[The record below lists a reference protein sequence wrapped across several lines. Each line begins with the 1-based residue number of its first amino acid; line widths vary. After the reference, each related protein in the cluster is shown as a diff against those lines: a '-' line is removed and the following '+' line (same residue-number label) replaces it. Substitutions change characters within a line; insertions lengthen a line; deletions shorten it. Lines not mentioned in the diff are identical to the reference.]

1 MGTIAKGEITL
12 SPVNDAYTVLLTPS
26 SCSISADFDGSNPNL
41 TNAKGTITVKRGTK
55 IVPFKVRQVVYS
67 SAGISVSWSFQ
78 EVTTLPFAITK
89 LANTILDGYVKF
101 QITTQDGFNYTTEV
115 QFSFNVVRESTM
127 LDWIQD
133 WEGSKT
139 KVGGTYIM
147 TPKLFVGKK
156 EAVLDTSG
164 TQPTWKEGALTGVY
178 IGPDLL
184 ASGESSNGIYGYL
197 KSQEIFH
204 LNGDGGMIGGWS
216 IDSYGISSKEGRL
229 QILSNG
235 VIRAINAEGD
245 AIWSIGEN
253 GEASF
258 AMENVRF
265 YANGDAE
272 FKGKITS
279 QEGSIGGWT
288 IEEGRIYNIPIG
300 ISAARKYIAIANV
313 SKLEPDSEW
322 GDDHW
327 GWMRGYGG
335 AALYYSSSNNFG
347 FVAYGTGGDNL
358 VFSAGSTN
366 CIAGW
371 NFDTEA
377 IWSGDKNNTIKG
389 YATNGITIGSNGLR
403 GIKWYIDANGDV
415 SFMGGKITF
424 SAADNGG
431 EIVGWKLNES
441 RFSTDKITLVSD
453 DANTGLYMSAAAN
466 SQFNSRSAASLENF
480 IDSYG
485 GIYLKVKA
493 DSADLAAYDLNG
505 KRIFKI
511 KSNGV
516 SHIAGWSF
524 DNTTLYTGTAA
535 TTGYAK
541 TGEITLGPTG
551 LRGYKWRLE
560 NDGSGA
566 LAGGKINWDAEG
578 NITVDAKISANNITA
593 GTISTAS
600 IVCEGKWALLQDG
613 TGYLAN
619 RNITWDKNGS
629 VTLDNINARS
639 GTIAGFQIS
648 GTSLTNI
655 GFDNDACI
663 IFRNDRC
670 NVFGAMGGNTM
681 PISSGMRAVACFENE
696 DSTGIWYSRNIALLL
711 SAKNGTYNHAFL
723 GSGNGTLNGWIA
735 GYRFDRFT
743 LTTANTIYSD
753 YVNLNKNNR
762 WICKS
767 LVSNSGIAL
776 PRLHAVQD
784 ALGIGT
790 NTPFC
795 VDLYILA
802 DIGSSNYFVYGRTDR
817 KDSSNAQPW
826 ISGQYPVFVHWDG
839 GRWERQE
846 LAAGDCFHVWLVY
859 DPDET
864 QTLDNFSCKYTA
876 RVISKQA

>member
-253 GEASF
+253 GDASF

-335 AALYYSSSNNFG
+335 AALYYSSSNVFG

-377 IWSGDKNNTIKG
+377 IWSGDKNNTVKG

-441 RFSTDKITLVSD
+441 RLSTDKITLVSD

-516 SHIAGWSF
+516 SHIAGWNF
-524 DNTTLYTGTAA
+524 DNATLYTGTAA
-535 TTGYAK
+535 TSGYTN

-551 LRGYKWRLE
+551 LRGYKWRFE

-566 LAGGKINWDAEG
+566 LAGGKINWDTEG
-578 NITVDAKISANNITA
+578 NINVDAKISANNITS

-600 IVCEGKWALLQDG
+600 IECQNKWSLNQNG
-613 TGYLAN
+613 SGYLAGQ
-619 RNITWDKNGS
+619 NIKWNESGDLSING
-629 VTLDNINARS
+629 TITAIAGKIGYFNINNQGLYYGDIDSWKSTDYINLAALYPGSILLQQSYTYANSPIATVKVGLGGNADPTISNSYTYCPSAGYFYRKMNPDVGDFYLPAVKIIS
-639 GTIAGFQIS
+639 DNVVNRDVALYTKGAIVCHGGLLSVGHFNDANKVTVLDFSFGTTMLIANSEYRYVYLPKLSVMKQILNTTTSFIVPICLVAQYNNSKNIVVTFQDGES
-648 GTSLTNI
+648 TLHFRNYNGGQHGTNI
-655 GFDNDACI
+655 EM
-663 IFRNDRC
+663 
-670 NVFGAMGGNTM
+670 GAGD
-681 PISSGMRAVACFENE
+681 ILQFLL
-696 DSTGIWYSRNIALLL
+696 IWD
-711 SAKNGTYNHAFL
+711 G
-723 GSGNGTLNGWIA
+723 
-735 GYRFDRFT
+735 
-743 LTTANTIYSD
+743 ANYYAQI
-753 YVNLNKNNR
+753 
-762 WICKS
+762 
-767 LVSNSGIAL
+767 
-776 PRLHAVQD
+776 
-784 ALGIGT
+784 
-790 NTPFC
+790 
-795 VDLYILA
+795 
-802 DIGSSNYFVYGRTDR
+802 TDR
-817 KDSSNAQPW
+817 N
-826 ISGQYPVFVHWDG
+826 
-839 GRWERQE
+839 
-846 LAAGDCFHVWLVY
+846 
-859 DPDET
+859 T
-864 QTLDNFSCKYTA
+864 
-876 RVISKQA
+876 

>member
-55 IVPFKVRQVVYS
+55 AVPFKVRQVTYS
-67 SAGISVSWSFQ
+67 SVGISVSWISQ
-78 EVTTLPFAITK
+78 EVTVMPFAVTK
-89 LANTILDGYVKF
+89 LTNTILDGYVKF
-101 QITTQDGFNYTTEV
+101 QIVTQDGFNYTTEV

-164 TQPTWKEGALTGVY
+164 SQPTWKEGALTGVY

-197 KSQEIFH
+197 KSKEIFH

-216 IDSYGISSKEGRL
+216 IDSYGISSKGGRL

-235 VIRAINAEGD
+235 VIRAVNAEGD
-245 AIWSIGEN
+245 AIWSIEEN
-253 GEASF
+253 GEARF

-272 FKGKITS
+272 FNGRITS

-288 IEEGRIYNIPIG
+288 IEEGRIYNTPIG
-300 ISAARKYIAIANV
+300 ISAARKYIAVANV
-313 SKLEPDSEW
+313 SKLELDSEW

-335 AALYYSSSNNFG
+335 AALYYSASNNFG

-366 CIAGW
+366 YIAGW

-377 IWSGDKNNTIKG
+377 IWFGDKNNTVKG

-424 SAADNGG
+424 SAANNGG
-431 EIVGWKLNES
+431 EIVGWRLNES

-453 DANTGLYMSAAAN
+453 DANTGLYMSAHTN
-466 SQFNSRSAASLENF
+466 SKFNSRSAASLENF

-505 KRIFKI
+505 KRIFNI

-516 SHIAGWSF
+516 SHIAGWNF
-524 DNTTLYTGTAA
+524 DNTTLYTGSAA
-535 TTGYAK
+535 TSGYAK

-551 LRGYKWRLE
+551 LRGYKWRFE

-566 LAGGKINWDAEG
+566 LAGGKINWDKDG
-578 NITVDAKISANNITA
+578 NINVDAKISANNITA

-600 IVCEGKWALLQDG
+600 IKCEGKWALNQDG
-613 TGYLAN
+613 SGYLASN
-619 RNITWDKNGS
+619 HLFWDDSGNLTVEGKIVATSGS
-629 VTLDNINARS
+629 
-639 GTIAGFQIS
+639 IAGFK
-648 GTSLTNI
+648 
-655 GFDNDACI
+655 
-663 IFRNDRC
+663 
-670 NVFGAMGGNTM
+670 
-681 PISSGMRAVACFENE
+681 ISSGCIGVESSSSSEPGSNSQADWAALTIYKDFFKVGGAKGYVMFGNDVIPASAGGAFTAVGRIVNNA
-696 DSTGIWYSRNIALLL
+696 
-711 SAKNGTYNHAFL
+711 
-723 GSGNGTLNGWIA
+723 
-735 GYRFDRFT
+735 
-743 LTTANTIYSD
+743 ANTYGSYGFDQANYGLFID
-753 YVNLNKNNR
+753 VTGGTKNY
-762 WICKS
+762 
-767 LVSNSGIAL
+767 GI
-776 PRLHAVQD
+776 
-784 ALGIGT
+784 
-790 NTPFC
+790 
-795 VDLYILA
+795 
-802 DIGSSNYFVYGRTDR
+802 
-817 KDSSNAQPW
+817 SSNAALKAPAF
-826 ISGQYPVFVHWDG
+826 INTKAKILTFSGSGYTIDFSQHNIILMYYDNPNYSGVDVTLPTEASVAQQFGVSNLPEDFATIVTFRVRPNSKKITLKGIYNHNEGTQDY
-839 GRWERQE
+839 
-846 LAAGDCFHVWLVY
+846 AMSPGDSITVL
-859 DPDET
+859 
-864 QTLDNFSCKYTA
+864 
-876 RVISKQA
+876 ISKIDGFRYQILNHSS

>member
-55 IVPFKVRQVVYS
+55 AVPFKVRQVTYS
-67 SAGISVSWSFQ
+67 SVGISVSWISQ
-78 EVTTLPFAITK
+78 EVTVMPFAVTK
-89 LANTILDGYVKF
+89 LTNTILDGYVKF
-101 QITTQDGFNYTTEV
+101 QIVTQDGFNYMTEV

-164 TQPTWKEGALTGVY
+164 SQPAWKEGALTGVY

-197 KSQEIFH
+197 KSKEIFH

-216 IDSYGISSKEGRL
+216 IDSYGISSKGGRL

-235 VIRAINAEGD
+235 VIRAVNAEGD
-245 AIWSIGEN
+245 AIWSVGES

-272 FKGKITS
+272 FNGRITS
-279 QEGSIGGWT
+279 QEGAIGGWT
-288 IEEGRIYNIPIG
+288 IEEGRIYNTPIG
-300 ISAARKYIAIANV
+300 ISAARKYIAVANV
-313 SKLEPDSEW
+313 SKLELDSEW

-335 AALYYSSSNNFG
+335 AALYYSASNNFG

-366 CIAGW
+366 YIAGW

-377 IWSGDKNNTIKG
+377 IWSGDKNNTVKG
-389 YATNGITIGSNGLR
+389 YATNGITIGTNGLR

-424 SAADNGG
+424 SAANNGG

-453 DANTGLYMSAAAN
+453 DANTGLYMSAHTD
-466 SQFNSRSAASLENF
+466 SKFNSRSAASLENF
-480 IDSYG
+480 INSYG

-516 SHIAGWSF
+516 SHIAGWNF

-535 TTGYAK
+535 TYGYAK

-551 LRGYKWRLE
+551 LRGYKWRFE

-566 LAGGKINWDAEG
+566 LAGGKINWDADG
-578 NITVDAKISANNITA
+578 NLNVDAKISANNITA

-600 IVCEGKWALLQDG
+600 IKCEGKWALNQDG
-613 TGYLAN
+613 SGYLASN
-619 RNITWDKNGS
+619 HLFWDDSGNLTVEGKIVATSGS
-629 VTLDNINARS
+629 
-639 GTIAGFQIS
+639 IAGFK
-648 GTSLTNI
+648 
-655 GFDNDACI
+655 
-663 IFRNDRC
+663 
-670 NVFGAMGGNTM
+670 
-681 PISSGMRAVACFENE
+681 ISSGCIGVESSSSSEPGSNSQADWAALTIYKDFFKVGGAKGYVMFGNDVIPVSAGGAFTAVGRIVNNA
-696 DSTGIWYSRNIALLL
+696 
-711 SAKNGTYNHAFL
+711 
-723 GSGNGTLNGWIA
+723 
-735 GYRFDRFT
+735 
-743 LTTANTIYSD
+743 ANTYGSYGFDQANYGLFID
-753 YVNLNKNNR
+753 VTGGTKNY
-762 WICKS
+762 
-767 LVSNSGIAL
+767 GI
-776 PRLHAVQD
+776 
-784 ALGIGT
+784 
-790 NTPFC
+790 
-795 VDLYILA
+795 
-802 DIGSSNYFVYGRTDR
+802 
-817 KDSSNAQPW
+817 SSNAALKAPAF
-826 ISGQYPVFVHWDG
+826 INTKAKILTFSGSGYTIDFSQHNIILMYYNNPNYSGVDVTLPTEDSVA
-839 GRWERQE
+839 RQFGVSNLPE
-846 LAAGDCFHVWLVY
+846 DFATIVTFRVRPNSQKITLKGIYNHNEGTQDYAMSPGDSITVL
-859 DPDET
+859 
-864 QTLDNFSCKYTA
+864 
-876 RVISKQA
+876 ISKIDGFRYQILNHSS

>member
-55 IVPFKVRQVVYS
+55 SVPFKVRQVTYS
-67 SAGISVSWSFQ
+67 SVGISVSWISQ
-78 EVTTLPFAITK
+78 EVTVMPFAVTK
-89 LANTILDGYVKF
+89 LTNTILDGYVKF
-101 QITTQDGFNYTTEV
+101 QIVTQDGFNYTTEV

-164 TQPTWKEGALTGVY
+164 SQPTWKDGALTGVY

-197 KSQEIFH
+197 KSKEIFH

-216 IDSYGISSKEGRL
+216 IDSYGISSKGGRL

-235 VIRAINAEGD
+235 VIRAVNAEGD

-272 FKGKITS
+272 FNGRITS
-279 QEGSIGGWT
+279 QEGAIGGWT
-288 IEEGRIYNIPIG
+288 IEEGRIYNTPIG
-300 ISAARKYIAIANV
+300 ISAARKYIAVANV
-313 SKLEPDSEW
+313 SKLELDSEW

-335 AALYYSSSNNFG
+335 AALYYSASNNFG

-366 CIAGW
+366 YIAGW

-377 IWSGDKNNTIKG
+377 IWSGDKNNTVKG

-424 SAADNGG
+424 SAANNGG
-431 EIVGWKLNES
+431 EIVGWRLNES

-453 DANTGLYMSAAAN
+453 DANTGLYMSAHTN
-466 SQFNSRSAASLENF
+466 SKFNSRSAASLENF

-505 KRIFKI
+505 KRIFNI

-516 SHIAGWSF
+516 SHIAGWNF
-524 DNTTLYTGTAA
+524 DNTTLYTGTAT
-535 TTGYAK
+535 TTGYAN

-551 LRGYKWRLE
+551 LRGYKWRFE

-566 LAGGKINWDAEG
+566 LAGGKINWDKDG
-578 NITVDAKISANNITA
+578 NINVDAKISANNITA

-600 IVCEGKWALLQDG
+600 IKCEGKWALNQDG
-613 TGYLAN
+613 SGYLASN
-619 RNITWDKNGS
+619 HLFWDDSGNLTVEGKIVATSGS
-629 VTLDNINARS
+629 
-639 GTIAGFQIS
+639 IAGFK
-648 GTSLTNI
+648 
-655 GFDNDACI
+655 
-663 IFRNDRC
+663 
-670 NVFGAMGGNTM
+670 
-681 PISSGMRAVACFENE
+681 ISSGCIGVESSSSSEPGSNSQADWAALTIYKDFFKVGGAKGYVMFGNDVIPASAGGAFTAVGRIVNNA
-696 DSTGIWYSRNIALLL
+696 
-711 SAKNGTYNHAFL
+711 
-723 GSGNGTLNGWIA
+723 
-735 GYRFDRFT
+735 
-743 LTTANTIYSD
+743 ANTYGSYGFDQANYGLFID
-753 YVNLNKNNR
+753 VTGGTKNY
-762 WICKS
+762 
-767 LVSNSGIAL
+767 GI
-776 PRLHAVQD
+776 
-784 ALGIGT
+784 
-790 NTPFC
+790 
-795 VDLYILA
+795 
-802 DIGSSNYFVYGRTDR
+802 
-817 KDSSNAQPW
+817 SSNAALKAPAF
-826 ISGQYPVFVHWDG
+826 INTKAKILTFSGSGYTIDFSQHNIILMYYNNPNYSGVDVTLPTEASVAQQFGVSNLPEDFATIVTFRVRPNSKTITLKGIYNHNEGTQDY
-839 GRWERQE
+839 
-846 LAAGDCFHVWLVY
+846 AMSPGDSITVL
-859 DPDET
+859 
-864 QTLDNFSCKYTA
+864 
-876 RVISKQA
+876 ISKIDGFRYQILNHSS

>member
-55 IVPFKVRQVVYS
+55 IVPFKVISATYS
-67 SAGISVSWSFQ
+67 NVGISVSWTPQ
-78 EVTTLPFAITK
+78 EVTVMPFAMTK

-101 QITTQDGFNYTTEV
+101 RLVTQDGFNYTTEV

-204 LNGDGGMIGGWS
+204 LNGDGGMIGGWG

-313 SKLEPDSEW
+313 SKLELDSEW

-335 AALYYSSSNNFG
+335 AALYYSASNNFG

-377 IWSGDKNNTIKG
+377 IWSGDKNNTVKG

-431 EIVGWKLNES
+431 EIVGWKLNAS

-485 GIYLKVKA
+485 GIYLTVKA

-516 SHIAGWSF
+516 SRIAGWNF
-524 DNTTLYTGTAA
+524 DNATLYTGTAA
-535 TTGYAK
+535 TSGYTN

-551 LRGYKWRLE
+551 LRGYKWKFE

-566 LAGGKINWDAEG
+566 LAGGKINWDADG
-578 NITVDAKISANNITA
+578 NLNVDAQISANNITA

-600 IVCEGKWALLQDG
+600 IQCEGKWALLTDG
-613 TGYLAN
+613 SGYLASN
-619 RNITWDKNGS
+619 HLFWDDNGNLT
-629 VTLDNINARS
+629 VEGKIVATS
-639 GTIAGFQIS
+639 GSIAGFK
-648 GTSLTNI
+648 
-655 GFDNDACI
+655 
-663 IFRNDRC
+663 
-670 NVFGAMGGNTM
+670 
-681 PISSGMRAVACFENE
+681 ISSGCIGVESSSSSEPGSNSQADWAALTIHKDFFKVGGAKGYVMFGNDVIPGTAGGAFTAVGRIVNNAPNTLGHYGFDQANYGLLINV
-696 DSTGIWYSRNIALLL
+696 TGGTKNYGIESNAALKAPAFINTKAKTLTFGSGSYTVDFSQYNIILMYYNQPDYSGADVTLPTESSVAQQFGL
-711 SAKNGTYNHAFL
+711 SRLPDDFATIVTFRVRPGSKKIILKGIYNHNE
-723 GSGNGTLNGWIA
+723 G
-735 GYRFDRFT
+735 
-743 LTTANTIYSD
+743 
-753 YVNLNKNNR
+753 
-762 WICKS
+762 
-767 LVSNSGIAL
+767 
-776 PRLHAVQD
+776 VQD
-784 ALGIGT
+784 YEMT
-790 NTPFC
+790 
-795 VDLYILA
+795 
-802 DIGSSNYFVYGRTDR
+802 
-817 KDSSNAQPW
+817 
-826 ISGQYPVFVHWDG
+826 
-839 GRWERQE
+839 
-846 LAAGDCFHVWLVY
+846 AGDSITVL
-859 DPDET
+859 
-864 QTLDNFSCKYTA
+864 
-876 RVISKQA
+876 ISKIDGFRYQILNHSS

>member
-55 IVPFKVRQVVYS
+55 IVPFKVNQVTYS
-67 SAGISVSWSFQ
+67 TSGIKASWSLQ
-78 EVTTLPFAITK
+78 EVTTMPFAVTQIPSTV
-89 LANTILDGYVKF
+89 LDGYIKF

-115 QFSFNVVRESTM
+115 QFAFNVVRESTM

-164 TQPTWKEGALTGVY
+164 SQPTWKEGALTGVY

-184 ASGESSNGIYGYL
+184 ASGENGNGIYGYL
-197 KSQEIFH
+197 KNKEIFH
-204 LNGDGGMIGGWS
+204 LNGDGGMIGGWN
-216 IDSYGISSKEGRL
+216 IDSYGISSREGRL

-235 VIRAINAEGD
+235 VIRAVNAEGD
-245 AIWSIGEN
+245 PIWSVGEN

-272 FKGKITS
+272 FTGKITS
-279 QEGSIGGWT
+279 KEGSIGGWT
-288 IEEGRIYNIPIG
+288 IEEGRIYNTPIG

-313 SKLEPDSEW
+313 SELLPDSDW

-335 AALYYSSSNNFG
+335 AALYYSAANSFG

-377 IWSGDKNNTIKG
+377 IWSGEKNNTVHG
-389 YATNGITIGSNGLR
+389 YSTDGITIGSNGLR

-415 SFMGGKITF
+415 SFMGGKIAFT
-424 SAADNGG
+424 SSSNSG

-441 RFSTDKITLVSD
+441 RFSTDKITLVSED
-453 DANTGLYMSAAAN
+453 MVAGLYMSAHAN
-466 SQFNSRSAASLENF
+466 SQFNARSAASLENF

-516 SHIAGWSF
+516 SHIAGWNF

-535 TTGYAK
+535 TSGYTQ

-551 LRGYKWRLE
+551 LRGYKWRFE

-566 LAGGKINWDAEG
+566 LAGGKISWDADG
-578 NITVDAKISANNITA
+578 NLNVDAKISADNITA
-593 GTISTAS
+593 GTISTAD
-600 IVCEGKWALLQDG
+600 IECKDKWILKRDG
-613 TGYLAN
+613 SGYLASGN
-619 RNITWDKNGS
+619 VSWDISGNVSFTGKI
-629 VTLDNINARS
+629 VATS
-639 GTIAGFQIS
+639 GTIGDIEIYADHIGVASKEDDAGDAAWA
-648 GTSLTNI
+648 SLSIYKNFFKVGGAKGYVMFGNDVVPATAGGAFTAVGRIVNQAPNTYGNY
-655 GFDNDACI
+655 GFDQANYGLLI
-663 IFRNDRC
+663 
-670 NVFGAMGGNTM
+670 NVTGGTKNYGIESNAALKAPAFINTK
-681 PISSGMRAVACFENE
+681 
-696 DSTGIWYSRNIALLL
+696 
-711 SAKNGTYNHAFL
+711 AKMLTFD
-723 GSGNGTLNGWIA
+723 GNGYTVDFSQYNIILMYYN
-735 GYRFDRFT
+735 
-743 LTTANTIYSD
+743 NPNYSG
-753 YVNLNKNNR
+753 VEV
-762 WICKS
+762 S
-767 LVSNSGIAL
+767 LPTESSVAWQFGLIAL
-776 PRLHAVQD
+776 PDDFATIVTFRVRPGSKNIILQGIYNHNEGVQ
-784 ALGIGT
+784 
-790 NTPFC
+790 
-795 VDLYILA
+795 
-802 DIGSSNYFVYGRTDR
+802 NYEMASG
-817 KDSSNAQPW
+817 DS
-826 ISGQYPVFVHWDG
+826 ITV
-839 GRWERQE
+839 
-846 LAAGDCFHVWLVY
+846 L
-859 DPDET
+859 
-864 QTLDNFSCKYTA
+864 
-876 RVISKQA
+876 ISKIDGFRYQILNHSY

>member
-67 SAGISVSWSFQ
+67 SAGISVSWPFQ
-78 EVTTLPFAITK
+78 EVTTLSFAMTK

-480 IDSYG
+480 IDSDG
-485 GIYLKVKA
+485 GIYLKIKA

-516 SHIAGWSF
+516 SHIAGWNF
-524 DNTTLYTGTAA
+524 DHATLYTGTAA
-535 TTGYAK
+535 ISGYTN

-551 LRGYKWRLE
+551 LRGYKWRFE

-566 LAGGKINWDAEG
+566 LAGGKINWDADG
-578 NITVDAKISANNITA
+578 NLNVDAKISANNITA

-600 IVCEGKWALLQDG
+600 IQCEGKWALNIDG
-613 TGYLAN
+613 SGYLAN
-619 RNITWDKNGS
+619 QNVIWDADG
-629 VTLDNINARS
+629 NINVKGSFSQDMHYAYKCDATIIARRET
-639 GTIAGFQIS
+639 GIEDEIELQLNNHLYLA
-648 GTSLTNI
+648 TNVLD
-655 GFDNDACI
+655 FSDNDLYISENWPYPLYPKQYYIIRLPLNRQFIGKEVKIYDCNYGPFTRQPMGWCTTTIKSENDETFITKVSYEADFYTRNEWKSITIRGGYASFVCI
-663 IFRNDRC
+663 PDL
-670 NVFGAMGGNTM
+670 
-681 PISSGMRAVACFENE
+681 ISSKGC
-696 DSTGIWYSRNIALLL
+696 
-711 SAKNGTYNHAFL
+711 
-723 GSGNGTLNGWIA
+723 
-735 GYRFDRFT
+735 
-743 LTTANTIYSD
+743 
-753 YVNLNKNNR
+753 R
-762 WICKS
+762 WIC
-767 LVSNSGIAL
+767 VDFYGAL
-776 PRLHAVQD
+776 CEGVDANNNLHQN
-784 ALGIGT
+784 L
-790 NTPFC
+790 
-795 VDLYILA
+795 L
-802 DIGSSNYFVYGRTDR
+802 
-817 KDSSNAQPW
+817 
-826 ISGQYPVFVHWDG
+826 
-839 GRWERQE
+839 
-846 LAAGDCFHVWLVY
+846 
-859 DPDET
+859 
-864 QTLDNFSCKYTA
+864 
-876 RVISKQA
+876 